1 MSFIVYAQ
9 TSFVVYALLNVH
21 KRFNTIELLLYA
33 KSSIISYITFV
44 IYALLSMRKRFEV
57 FVIYKA
63 ITIYTY
69 CAFVIKQ

>member
-1 MSFIVYAQ
+1 MQ
-9 TSFVVYALLNVH
+9 TSFVVYALLNAY
-21 KRFNTIELLLYA
+21 REFDTIKLFLYA

-44 IYALLSMRKRFEV
+44 IYALLNVRKRFEV

-69 CAFVIKQ
+69 NIFVIR